1 MQNGIRGEGWTHVQI
16 NYIFVSLFLSST
28 AGLTRDCLEASARLE
43 ANEMDKKK
51 RKKKKKASKS
61 SKDTSDS
68 SSAAAA
74 GGGKVLAVADKLSDI
89 GGTLLTTSLKTDRDS
104 SSKTGASES
113 DKDKASKL
121 STPDDGARKFAE
133 SSESSKS
140 DSDTL
145 DRERKREGN
154 DGPGKVSDEAKLT
167 QTSPHTKNCLKEPS
181 AESALGNAPL
191 KVNDSLGALSQSKG
205 TSAMKP
211 KAKGSISKES
221 TESGGEGVE
230 PVANE
235 EGEVAREGG
244 DSGAA
249 AARRKLH
256 TCGLCGREEVTAK
269 TFKRCQK

>member
-1 MQNGIRGEGWTHVQI
+1 ME
-16 NYIFVSLFLSST
+16 
-28 AGLTRDCLEASARLE
+28 
-43 ANEMDKKK
+43 KKK

-61 SKDTSDS
+61 SKATSDS
-68 SSAAAA
+68 TSAAAA
-74 GGGKVLAVADKLSDI
+74 TGGGGKVLAVADKLSDI
-89 GGTLLTTSLKTDRDS
+89 GGTLLTASLKTDRDS
-104 SSKTGASES
+104 SSKTGISES
-113 DKDKASKL
+113 DRDKTSKL
-121 STPDDGARKFAE
+121 STPDDGAKKRTE

-145 DRERKREGN
+145 DRERERERNEGHDKSS
-154 DGPGKVSDEAKLT
+154 DGVKLT

-181 AESALGNAPL
+181 AESAALGDASL
-191 KVNDSLGALSQSKG
+191 KMDDSLGALSQSKG

-211 KAKGSISKES
+211 KTKRSISKES

-244 DSGAA
+244 DGSA